1 MTDSS
6 FDRVTRLLAGSRSR
20 RQTLAALGALAAA
33 RLQVARAVTQVEI
46 AACGEAGAVCT
57 PIAGC
62 CSGLVCAT
70 STLNPA
76 YGVCVTGE
84 GDMLPVTND
93 LVVPGSEGITEEL
106 AGQASEAAAATTEGE
121 SLLAAQ
127 EAEIQSRRTA
137 RNTRQSTRR
146 TQLQSNRNTQQSRKA
161 TNRTERR
168 TRKDLNRL
176 NRVPQLE
183 LELSA
188 DAGEPEIVIVRNR
201 GRASVLLASI
211 ESREQAGI
219 FEDLSVTIAP
229 GDTYRLVS
237 DQSVADFQTS
247 GSGNILW
254 TTKSVCPEGKGVFLT
269 VAKFG
274 GTKSHQLT
282 VLCGE
287 KVSTRGGVDAASQ
300 PQKKQQKPQGQL
312 QSKRGKGR

>member
-6 FDRVTRLLAGSRSR
+6 FDRITRLLAGSRSR
-20 RQTLAALGALAAA
+20 RQALVALGALAAA
-33 RLQVARAVTQVEI
+33 RLHPTHAATQIEI

-84 GDMLPVTND
+84 GDMLPVTD
-93 LVVPGSEGITEEL
+93 ALVVPGSAGITEEL
-106 AGQASEAAAATTEGE
+106 AGQASEAAAAATEGE
-121 SLLAAQ
+121 AILAAQ
-127 EAEIQSRRTA
+127 EAEIQSRQTA
-137 RNTRQSTRR
+137 RNTRQATQRTR
-146 TQLQSNRNTQQSRKA
+146 LHSNRSTQQSRKA
-161 TNRTERR
+161 LNRTDRR

-188 DAGEPEIVIVRNR
+188 NAGEPEVVIVRNL
-201 GRASVLLASI
+201 GRASVVLSSI
-211 ESREQAGI
+211 ESLEQAGL
-219 FEDLSVTIAP
+219 FEDLSGTVAA

-237 DQSVADFQTS
+237 DQSAEDFQTS

-254 TTKSVCPEGKGVFLT
+254 THTSVCPEGEGVSLT

-274 GTKSHQLT
+274 ATKSHQLT
-282 VLCGE
+282 VLCGAT
-287 KVSTRGGVDAASQ
+287 VSTRGAVDAASQ
-300 PQKKQQKPQGQL
+300 PQKKQRKPRAKQ
-312 QSKRGKGR
+312 QSQRGKRR